1 MLEVHDSFTIL
12 CYSRLEAS
20 HIVNLHHSGSMEWAD
35 PTQTVALDPNK
46 KGQNV
51 MALPLLIVLAALLLW
66 TLIPEPDQDADP
78 VEPPRQ

>member
-1 MLEVHDSFTIL
+1 MG
-12 CYSRLEAS
+12 RP
-20 HIVNLHHSGSMEWAD
+20 D
-35 PTQTVALDPNK
+35 PDRRTRSNK